1 MMMVIDIFMST
12 KDLQIQKH
20 HTMKLQ
26 VYLLCS
32 QILLSCQTDP
42 DKIKPTVET
51 ISESVYASGVV
62 KSKNQYEVF
71 SSVNGIINQ
80 VLVREGDTVSRGT
93 PVIRI
98 SNTTAVLNAKN
109 ARLAAEYAN
118 LLASKERLDEL
129 RMTVDVAKSKKDIDS
144 LLWQRQHNL
153 WSQNIGTKAELEQ
166 REFSY
171 KTSASNYG
179 SAVIRYKEFLQ
190 QLDLNVN
197 QSYNTF
203 RISTAIADDYTI
215 KSEIAGIVFKVF
227 KKEGELATNTSPIAL
242 IGDAKTFVLE
252 LQVDE
257 ADIIRVRPGQ
267 TMFLR
272 MDSYSGNIYEAVV
285 AQIDPSMDERSKSFT
300 VEAHFIKAPAVLYPF
315 LTAEANI
322 VIEKKTKALTIP
334 RSYLV
339 EDSLV
344 ITAKNKRR
352 RIVTGL
358 KDYQKV
364 EVLSGLESDEFI
376 LRPKE

>member
-1 MMMVIDIFMST
+1 
-12 KDLQIQKH
+12 
-20 HTMKLQ
+20 MKL
-26 VYLLCS
+26 LLHVVS
-32 QILLSCQTDP
+32 LLVVLSCQRDP
-42 DKIKPTVET
+42 DRIKPTLED
-51 ISESVYASGVV
+51 ISESVYASGIV
-62 KSKNQYEVF
+62 KSANQYEVF
-71 SSVNGIINQ
+71 SSTNGIIKD

-93 PVIRI
+93 PLVRI

-109 ARLAAEYAN
+109 AQLAAEYAN
-118 LLASKERLDEL
+118 HLASKEKLDEL